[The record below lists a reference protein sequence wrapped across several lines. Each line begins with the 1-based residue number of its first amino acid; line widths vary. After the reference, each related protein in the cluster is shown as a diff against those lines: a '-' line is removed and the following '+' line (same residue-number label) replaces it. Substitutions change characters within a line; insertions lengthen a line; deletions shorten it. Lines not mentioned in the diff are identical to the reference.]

1 MKNYTEQVDTAT
13 NEQIYEQTLIHGNKL
28 LESLNQA
35 APLFEQV
42 AYDLGMV
49 DEYDSFNEIRS
60 RVASEVAEWKKEGLK
75 GLNEWTP
82 GDESDKLPEMEEHYA
97 AKTGKPLITDNER
110 TALGDLASLI
120 GKKPGDDQ
128 LEIF

>member
-1 MKNYTEQVDTAT
+1 MNYVEQMNAAT
-13 NEQIYEQTLIHGNKL
+13 NEQLYEQTLIHGNKL

-35 APLFEQV
+35 EPLFSQV
-42 AYDLGMV
+42 AYDLGMT
-49 DEYDSFNEIRS
+49 DEYNSFNEIRS
-60 RVASEVAEWKKEGLK
+60 RVANEVAKWKKEGLE

-82 GDESDKLPEMEEHYA
+82 GDESDRLPEMEKHYA

-110 TALGDLASLI
+110 TELGKIASII
-120 GKKPGDDQ
+120 GKRPGDDL